1 MEVKL
6 IDVMGSDLTVCNAAR
21 RSFGMGY
28 DTWSEIPRS
37 LRGRSDP
44 ELIQDL
50 AKDKHFLPFRHP
62 HVMLSCDAPIPVA
75 RQLGKH
81 QVGLEWSEVSRR
93 YKYKDIQFYWL
104 KDKWRSKPKD
114 IRQGSGKLLPVEQ
127 QQKLNALELVV
138 INTCADAYE
147 QALALDASPEQ
158 ARFLLPQSM
167 EVYWTWTGSLLAMA
181 HLYKQRT
188 DEHAQLETKEFALQV
203 GKIMENLFPVS
214 WKALTE

>member
-1 MEVKL
+1 
-6 IDVMGSDLTVCNAAR
+6 MGSDLTVCNAAR

-62 HVMLSCDAPIPVA
+62 HVMLSCDAPISVA